1 MRSGEWRQGHKLR
14 KALRTFTLY
23 DGNRAPTTIPGTE
36 RALFLPL
43 FSLVLLNRQNS
54 LLTQTRQEERTA
66 NNQAKVRLLQNG
78 RAKDTNLRPRRR
90 SLKPRLLHVRI
101 GRPSNR
107 VPPAVLQGG
116 RKAVLCGRVVRKCC
130 RKIFTSL
137 LDPSASCSEA
147 P

>member
-14 KALRTFTLY
+14 KALRTPTLY

-43 FSLVLLNRQNS
+43 FSLVLLNSQNS
-54 LLTQTRQEERTA
+54 LLTQTRQEKRTT
-66 NNQAKVRLLQNG
+66 NNLLKVRLLPNG
-78 RAKDTNLRPRRR
+78 RAKDAYPRPRCR
-90 SLKPRLLHVRI
+90 SLKPRLLQVRI

-116 RKAVLCGRVVRKCC
+116 RKAVLCERAVRKCC

-137 LDPSASCSEA
+137 LDPGAACSVV